1 MTCSFG
7 KKISRRGNTHEF
19 FAPVSVYP
27 TSDGYVYIAVG
38 NDKQFQ
44 AFSSLSE
51 FSTLAEDSYRK
62 NAGRIADVDNIN
74 KTISEVT
81 RKMTTNEVVG
91 LMGTIGVAASK
102 INTVTDVARDPLVS
116 GKLIKA
122 RDEKS
127 GFELTLA
134 PPPAPARFLE
144 ENQQRLSFPPRFGE
158 HNEAI
163 YGAELGVSSDEL
175 AVLKAEGII

>member
-1 MTCSFG
+1 MNKS
-7 KKISRRGNTHEF
+7 
-19 FAPVSVYP
+19 
-27 TSDGYVYIAVG
+27 IA
-38 NDKQFQ
+38 
-44 AFSSLSE
+44 
-51 FSTLAEDSYRK
+51 
-62 NAGRIADVDNIN
+62 
-74 KTISEVT
+74 EVT
-81 RKMTTNEVVG
+81 CKMTTNELVG

-122 RDEKS
+122 RDQKS

-134 PPPAPARFLE
+134 PPPAPAPFLE
-144 ENQQRLSFPPRFGE
+144 ANQRRLSFPPRFGE

-163 YGAELGVSSDEL
+163 YGSELGVSSNDL